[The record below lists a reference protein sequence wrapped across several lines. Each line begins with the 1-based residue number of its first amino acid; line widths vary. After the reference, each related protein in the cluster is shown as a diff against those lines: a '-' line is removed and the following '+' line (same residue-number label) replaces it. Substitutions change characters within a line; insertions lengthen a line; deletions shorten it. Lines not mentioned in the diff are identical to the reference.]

1 MKYLIAF
8 ASILTCLAGHDLKA
22 QETGKEVYEMR
33 VYELTMG
40 SLGRMED
47 YLSKALIPALNRAG
61 VRKVGVFREIGK
73 DEPAKI
79 YVLIPHAS
87 MSTYGVS
94 MDALAKDVAYQ
105 TASQEYRKLERPVY
119 FRFKTTL
126 MRAFDGLPKMII
138 PQKGE
143 RIFELRTYEGYSED
157 AVARKI
163 KMFNEGEFKIFNEVK
178 LNPVFFGEVI
188 AGDNLPCLQYM
199 ITFRD
204 MEERDNNWKAFS
216 AHPDWARMSGDPQ
229 YANTVS
235 KIIRVFLEPTAYSQ
249 I

>member
-1 MKYLIAF
+1 MKYLIVF
-8 ASILTCLAGHDLKA
+8 ASILTCLAGHDLIA
-22 QETGKEVYEMR
+22 QGTTKEVYEMR

-47 YLSKALIPALNRAG
+47 YLSTALIPALNRSG
-61 VRKVGVFREIGK
+61 VKQVGVFREIGK

-87 MSTYGVS
+87 MSAYGAS
-94 MDALAKDVAYQ
+94 LDALEKDAAYQ
-105 TASQEYRKLERPVY
+105 TASQEYKKLERPVY
-119 FRFKTTL
+119 FRFQTTL
-126 MRAFDGLPKMII
+126 MRAFDGLPAMVV
-138 PQKGE
+138 PSKGE
-143 RIFELRTYEGYSED
+143 RIFELRTYEGFSED

-163 KMFNEGEFKIFNEVK
+163 KMFNEGELEIFNEVK

-188 AGDNLPCLQYM
+188 SGDNLPCLQYM
-199 ITFRD
+199 ITFRN

-216 AHPDWARMSGDPQ
+216 AHPDWGSMSKDPQ

>member
-8 ASILTCLAGHDLKA
+8 ATILICLAGRDLKA
-22 QETGKEVYEMR
+22 QGTAKELYELR

-47 YLSKALIPALNRAG
+47 YLSKALIPALNRSG
-61 VRKVGVFREIGK
+61 VQQVGVFREMGMN
-73 DEPAKI
+73 EPAKI
-79 YVLIPHAS
+79 YVLIPYAS
-87 MSTYGVS
+87 IQAYGSS
-94 MDALAKDVAYQ
+94 MDALAKDAAYQ
-105 TASQEYRKLERPVY
+105 AASQEYRKLERPVY

-126 MRAFDGLPKMII
+126 MRAFDGLPKMVV

-143 RIFELRTYEGYSED
+143 RIFELRTYEGYSEG

-163 KMFNEGEFKIFNEVK
+163 KMFNEGELKIFDDVK

-188 AGDNLPCLQYM
+188 SGDNLPCLQYM
-199 ITFRD
+199 ITFRN
-204 MEERDNNWKAFS
+204 MEERDNNWKDFS
-216 AHPDWARMSGDPQ
+216 AHPDWTSMSRDPQ